1 MSKKVKPMDITQI
14 QKANQMAKD
23 LVTRGIASTM
33 EEGMQIAE
41 NILTKSEAV
50 VPVAS
55 GPAGATPMKVSIST
69 ANVSSTAASVPIS
82 EELSTELR
90 TLNFRLNEQAN
101 HIKHLQ
107 QQIMELNGKLATAHT
122 VHAQPKVISEPAP
135 SGQTQFVREESAQ
148 KMVTIINAATGEQ
161 VNVAETGGNT
171 DSVGKRL
178 HARVGAYTSGD
189 VAVEKM
195 FYCGGK

>member
-1 MSKKVKPMDITQI
+1 MDIAQI
-14 QKANQMAKD
+14 QRANQMAKD
-23 LVTRGIASTM
+23 LLDKGIASSM

-41 NILTKSEAV
+41 NILSKSEGV
-50 VPVAS
+50 VPQAS
-55 GPAGATPMKVSIST
+55 GPAGATPLTVSVSTGTISGSASLPAAPET
-69 ANVSSTAASVPIS
+69 ATADA
-82 EELSTELR
+82 LNTELR

-107 QQIMELNGKLATAHT
+107 QQIMELNSKLAAAHT
-122 VHAQPKVISEPAP
+122 ARPMPRVISEPAP
-135 SGQTQFVREESAQ
+135 SGQTQLMHEEL
-148 KMVTIINAATGEQ
+148 KTVTIINATTGET
-161 VNVAETGGNT
+161 VRVAEGESNT